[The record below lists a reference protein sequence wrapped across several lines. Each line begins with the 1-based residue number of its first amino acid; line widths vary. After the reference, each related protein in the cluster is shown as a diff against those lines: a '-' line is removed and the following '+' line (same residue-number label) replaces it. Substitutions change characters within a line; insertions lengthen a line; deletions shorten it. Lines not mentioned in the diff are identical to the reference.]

1 MPQRVSSTIG
11 IIVLL
16 AVGLVIL
23 PFAALWMAH
32 AALALAL
39 LAAIGASLWLTWRL
53 WPVLLLLAVAVAA
66 DAWLPHDW
74 LRPHHPAPA
83 QHAAIVPGSLYGR
96 RRRQACR
103 TFLATLANCPKARSA
118 SIHDRCKAVFEGLA
132 V

>member
-11 IIVLL
+11 AIALL
-16 AVGLVIL
+16 AVGLGML

-32 AALALAL
+32 AALAL
-39 LAAIGASLWLTWRL
+39 LAAIGASLWLAWRL

-83 QHAAIVPGSLYGR
+83 QHAAIVPVSLY
-96 RRRQACR
+96 
-103 TFLATLANCPKARSA
+103 
-118 SIHDRCKAVFEGLA
+118 
-132 V
+132 